1 MQIKEIANYC
11 LKCKNPSCV
20 KACPAHNNIPAIM
33 QYVANEQY
41 HEAYCEFLKTQY
53 MPELC
58 GKLCAQDHQCE
69 GSCVRGIKGLP
80 VEIGKVEQVLASMYY
95 DSFVS
100 DLKIPTVKEVKN
112 VVVVG
117 AGITGITTSIIL
129 AKVGLKVTLMEK
141 DNCIGG
147 TVKKYIPNF
156 RFLSDTFSKYEK
168 ILKELDVKII
178 YNKKLGDNLLISEL
192 EEYDY
197 QVICRGAQNPTKLWK
212 EDNPSIISG
221 LEILEQYNQNICELK
236 NRNVIVIG
244 AGNVAMDAARTLK
257 RLNNNVTIVYRRTI
271 DNSPASIN
279 EIKATKNE
287 KVNIMELWAP
297 IKPIYENNKLI
308 GIQVQKMKL
317 ADKKPGQRQNVVPID
332 GAISTFPCDTIVVTT
347 GASTDNYIFNALN
360 IDKNCENYLSY
371 YFGGDTHTGPKT
383 IVHAMVSGKDIAF
396 KIINNINDLHHIKN
410 NLMDKKRKVFFGG
423 SFNPPT
429 IAHLNIL
436 KFLTKKL
443 NAEVLLVP
451 NGDDY
456 HYHDKKLID
465 FNKRVDMLNLLVKDV
480 NNVIIDKGESTR
492 PFKGS
497 VETLKYYHHPY
508 FVIGADSLSF
518 ITTWIDAKKLIRQ
531 NKFIVFNRPGY
542 NIDEIFKSD
551 RLLALYRHHFIIVNY
566 ELGNA
571 SSTEFKKT
579 FNDKLLTKEVYDYIV
594 ENELYKEDKD
604 V

>member
-1 MQIKEIANYC
+1 
-11 LKCKNPSCV
+11 
-20 KACPAHNNIPAIM
+20 
-33 QYVANEQY
+33 
-41 HEAYCEFLKTQY
+41 
-53 MPELC
+53 
-58 GKLCAQDHQCE
+58 
-69 GSCVRGIKGLP
+69 
-80 VEIGKVEQVLASMYY
+80 
-95 DSFVS
+95 
-100 DLKIPTVKEVKN
+100 
-112 VVVVG
+112 
-117 AGITGITTSIIL
+117 
-129 AKVGLKVTLMEK
+129 
-141 DNCIGG
+141 
-147 TVKKYIPNF
+147 
-156 RFLSDTFSKYEK
+156 
-168 ILKELDVKII
+168 
-178 YNKKLGDNLLISEL
+178 
-192 EEYDY
+192 
-197 QVICRGAQNPTKLWK
+197 
-212 EDNPSIISG
+212 
-221 LEILEQYNQNICELK
+221 
-236 NRNVIVIG
+236 
-244 AGNVAMDAARTLK
+244 
-257 RLNNNVTIVYRRTI
+257 
-271 DNSPASIN
+271 
-279 EIKATKNE
+279 
-287 KVNIMELWAP
+287 
-297 IKPIYENNKLI
+297 
-308 GIQVQKMKL
+308 MKL
-317 ADKKPGQRQNVVPID
+317 ADKKPGQRQSVVPID

-480 NNVIIDKGESTR
+480 NSVIIDKGESTR